1 MKKTIPLFASAEL
14 EGKTIPELHALL
26 TGKVMACSKCCGDR
40 VVLTTVSQEDTDGIH
55 VYVYYGITC
64 GGISTAGK
72 IGCCHNFF
80 ARSLAEA
87 INAWN
92 MEIAEELECF
102 GELDFATEIVFA

>member
-14 EGKTIPELHALL
+14 EGKTIPELRALL
-26 TGKVMACSKCCGDR
+26 TGKVMTCSKCCGDR
-40 VVLTTVSQEDTDGIH
+40 VVLTTASLEDTDGIH
-55 VYVYYGITC
+55 VYYGITC

-72 IGCCHNFF
+72 TGCCHNIF

-87 INAWN
+87 VNAWN
-92 MEIAEELECF
+92 MEIAEELECG